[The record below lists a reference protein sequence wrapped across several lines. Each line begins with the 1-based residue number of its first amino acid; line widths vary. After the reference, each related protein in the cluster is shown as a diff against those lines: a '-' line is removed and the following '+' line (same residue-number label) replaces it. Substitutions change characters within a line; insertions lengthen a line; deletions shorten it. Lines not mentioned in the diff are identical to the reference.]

1 MRLLH
6 SAAATSAQ
14 FDDPN
19 LVSCAG
25 LVPVMRLAQDSGLP
39 ELVAERVTVAGPLGA
54 NTPFKIGCVVAGM
67 IAGADS
73 IDDLDVLR
81 HGGLGELF
89 GGVRAPSTLGSFLR
103 AFSWGNVRQLEA
115 VSRKLLAE
123 LAART
128 PVLPDA
134 ATLAWLDID
143 SCQRRVYGHA
153 KQGAGFGHAKV
164 GGYTVRLRGLHPLIA
179 AVCTPTTAPLVVGTR
194 LRGGTA
200 ASARGAASFVAESI
214 TTARAAGATG
224 LLIARMDSAF
234 YNAATVAACRRG
246 GARFSVTARMDRK
259 IRRAI
264 AAIPDHAWVGIRY
277 PQAIWDEDEQRW
289 VSDAEVAETGYTA
302 FASRRRHAVTARLI
316 VRRVRRLTPQ
326 VAAGQTEL
334 GPAWRYHAVFT
345 DSPFPTLTAEADHRA
360 HAVIEQL
367 NAELIDGPL
376 AHLPSGRFT
385 ANAAWLTCT
394 GIAHNLLHAAA
405 TLASRSHAS
414 ARSGT
419 LRRHLITVPARIA
432 HRGRDRIVLHLPA
445 HWPWY
450 DAWDGL
456 FEATHRTSHRTAHR
470 APPTRAA

>member
-6 SAAATSAQ
+6 SAAATSVQ

-39 ELVAERVTVAGPLGA
+39 ELVAEHLTVAGPLGA

-81 HGGLGELF
+81 HGGMGELF
-89 GGVRAPSTLGSFLR
+89 DGVRAPSTLGSFLR

-115 VSRKLLAE
+115 VNRRLLAE

-128 PVLPDA
+128 PILPGA
-134 ATLAWLDID
+134 ATLTWLDID

-164 GGYTVRLRGLHPLIA
+164 GGYSVRLRGLHPLIA
-179 AVCTPTTAPLVVGTR
+179 AISTSTSAPMIAGTR
-194 LRGGTA
+194 LRGGSA
-200 ASARGAASFVAESI
+200 ASARGAASFATESI
-214 TTARAAGATG
+214 STARAAGATG

-234 YNAATVAACRRG
+234 YNAATIAACRRG

-264 AAIPDHAWVGIRY
+264 AAIPDDAWTGIRY

-289 VSDAEVAETGYTA
+289 ISDAEVAEIPYTA

-334 GPAWRYHAVFT
+334 TRAWRYHAVFT
-345 DSPFPTLTAEADHRA
+345 DSPFGMLQAEADHRD
-360 HAVIEQL
+360 HAIIEQL

-385 ANAAWLTCT
+385 ANAAWLTCA
-394 GIAHNLLHAAA
+394 GIAHNLLHGAA
-405 TLASRSHAS
+405 TLASTYHAT
-414 ARSGT
+414 ARSAT
-419 LRRHLITVPARIA
+419 LRRHLITVPARLA
-432 HRGRDRIVLHLPA
+432 HRGRDQIVLHLPE

-456 FEATHRTSHRTAHR
+456 FEATHR
-470 APPTRAA
+470 APPARAA